1 MKEENSTLGLSY
13 VQRIS
18 GSSVCSRFIQL
29 LLVIVSSA
37 CSQVHNRVWMLYR
50 IRNGLVAIPPGHLK
64 PTTVAT
70 RRHETHY
77 LQIRC
82 NSCVHVHAARPYS
95 QVQSDYG
102 THITTSCAYCTNCFF
117 FCTCSCSSL
126 FMHCFRI
133 VRSAIADHSV
143 WRDILWRTLILP
155 LTEPESEPCTSRYL
169 VSATYHR
176 TASSWSCRRLTQ
188 SDHAPSFYLTA
199 LHNFTS

>member
-82 NSCVHVHAARPYS
+82 NSILCTRTARPYS

-117 FCTCSCSSL
+117 SALVPVRVYLCTASALYVLPSL
-126 FMHCFRI
+126 I
-133 VRSAIADHSV
+133 
-143 WRDILWRTLILP
+143 T
-155 LTEPESEPCTSRYL
+155 PCGATSFGGHYHLLNQNQNRVYTSRYL